1 MKIMFDDKKIIEYVV
16 MNPSGN
22 ITILVMSDVEDEEEY
37 YFVAKKLL
45 ELEPA
50 AEQVGFLQYD
60 DESDIILSM
69 AGGEFCGNATMSAAV
84 YYGILHGLSDGNVV
98 VKSSGADELVNV
110 HVKKFN
116 DWEGT
121 VEMPKPLEI
130 SEVDFGNDEKF
141 PVVFFKGIAHVIID
155 NSCGARIVRPYD
167 GARIA
172 LACRQTGRPYDG
184 DRPDDEFTKINIEEK
199 IKEWCEFLEVPAIG
213 IMLCDNIGDIKRS
226 QNFDIAEVNMTPL
239 VYVKSIDT
247 LYWESSC
254 ASGTTAIGAYI
265 ANVMNSNGKIN
276 VRQPSGTILSI
287 DKTVDGKLLLTGKV
301 KLLYKKSVMI

>member
-1 MKIMFDDKKIIEYVV
+1 MFDDKKIIEYVV

-84 YYGILHGLSDGNVV
+84 YYGILHGLSDGNAV

-110 HVKKFN
+110 HIKKIN
-116 DWEGT
+116 EWEGT

-155 NSCGARIVRPYD
+155 NSCGAR
-167 GARIA
+167 
-172 LACRQTGRPYDG
+172 
-184 DRPDDEFTKINIEEK
+184 PDDEFTKINIEEK
-199 IKEWCEFLEVPAIG
+199 IKEWCEFLGVPAIG

-239 VYVKSIDT
+239 VYVKFIDT

-254 ASGTTAIGAYI
+254 ASGTTAVGTYI

-287 DKTVDGKLLLTGKV
+287 EKTVDGKLLLTGKV